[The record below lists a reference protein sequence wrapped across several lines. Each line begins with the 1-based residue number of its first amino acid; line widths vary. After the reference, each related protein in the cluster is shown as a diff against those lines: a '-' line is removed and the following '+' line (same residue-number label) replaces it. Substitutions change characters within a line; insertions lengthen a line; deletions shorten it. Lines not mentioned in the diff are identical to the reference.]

1 MFRQIACGLVA
12 VATVVGLASC
22 ATKPSPHL
30 IRISVPDQKMLVF
43 EHGAEIAR
51 YDVSTSKFGVGDRP
65 GSYATPLGEM
75 EVKQKI
81 GAGQPSGMKF
91 KNRRP
96 TGEIVRP
103 NTPGRDPIVT
113 RILWLKGL
121 EAQNRRA
128 ADRGIYIHGT
138 AEEWSI
144 GTPAS
149 YGCIRMRSHDVLQL
163 FDKVGVGTRVEV
175 VNNHFPGELAHG
187 SGMTDSVQHFTMHG
201 KPPATPAPTT
211 AGPAFVPTAPP
222 APMVSAATP
231 SPTTKSKATKKR
243 PSAPTGPI
251 TGPTPIPISRPASA
265 GLSDSTT
272 TRG

>member
-1 MFRQIACGLVA
+1 MRLAPKPLKYPTVFRKFACGLAAAALALV
-12 VATVVGLASC
+12 LASC
-22 ATKPSPHL
+22 TTPSSPHL

-43 EHGAEIAR
+43 DRGVEIAR

-75 EVKQKI
+75 VVKEKI

-91 KNRRP
+91 KSRRP
-96 TGEIVRP
+96 TGEIVKP

-128 ADRGIYIHGT
+128 FDRGIYIHGT

-149 YGCIRMRSHDVLQL
+149 YGCIRMRSRDVLQL
-163 FDKVGVGTRVEV
+163 FNKVGVGTRVEV
-175 VNNHFPGELAHG
+175 LNSHLPAALVQG
-187 SGMTDSVQHFTMHG
+187 SGESVPAQQFNMAS
-201 KPPATPAPTT
+201 KPPVSPSPTAATPA
-211 AGPAFVPTAPP
+211 APP
-222 APMVSAATP
+222 VQTAAAAPTP
-231 SPTTKSKATKKR
+231 SKSSKGRKR
-243 PSAPTGPI
+243 PVTPANPAA
-251 TGPTPIPISRPASA
+251 GPTPIPASRA
-265 GLSDSTT
+265 T
-272 TRG
+272 